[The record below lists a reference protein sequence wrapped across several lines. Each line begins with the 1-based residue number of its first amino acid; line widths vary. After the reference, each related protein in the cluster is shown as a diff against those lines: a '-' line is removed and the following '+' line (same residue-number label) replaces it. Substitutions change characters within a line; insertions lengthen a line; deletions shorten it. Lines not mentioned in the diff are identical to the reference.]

1 MSTPHLEVHDVHRTF
16 RSGATEVHAL
26 RGVSLSAAPGEL
38 LAVRG
43 RSGSGKTTLLN
54 VIGGLDRPDAGRV
67 VLDGADVTAMS
78 DAELLDLRRTRV
90 AYVFQSFGLV
100 PILTA
105 RENVGIPLRLAEVD
119 PAEREERVAAA
130 LEHVG
135 LSHHVNQRPGELSGG
150 QQQRVALARALA
162 ARPAL
167 LLADEPTGQLDSET
181 GREIMTLIAR
191 LAKEETMTT
200 VVTTHDPV
208 LLSIADRVVE
218 IVDGHLVAETDAMV
232 SG

>member
-1 MSTPHLEVHDVHRTF
+1 VSTAYLEVHDVHRTF
-16 RSGATEVHAL
+16 RTGASEVHAL
-26 RGVSLSAAPGEL
+26 RGVSLSAEPGEL
-38 LAVRG
+38 VAVRG

-54 VIGGLDRPDAGRV
+54 VVGGLDRPDDGHV
-67 VLDGADVTAMS
+67 VLDGVDVTAM
-78 DAELLDLRRTRV
+78 DDTELLGLRRGTV

-105 RENVGIPLRLAEVD
+105 RENVGIPLRLNEVEPD
-119 PAEREERVAAA
+119 EREGRVAAA

-135 LSHHVNQRPGELSGG
+135 LSAHVNQRPGELSGG

-162 ARPAL
+162 SRPGL

-191 LAKEETMTT
+191 LAKEEMMTT

-218 IVDGHLVAETDAMV
+218 IVDGHLVGTA
-232 SG
+232 

>member
-1 MSTPHLEVHDVHRTF
+1 MTAAYLDVHDVHRTF
-16 RSGATEVHAL
+16 RSGASEVHAL

-54 VIGGLDRPDAGRV
+54 VVGGLDRPDDGRV
-67 VLDGADVTAMS
+67 VLDGAEVTAMDDS
-78 DAELLDLRRTRV
+78 ELLGLRRGTV
-90 AYVFQSFGLV
+90 SYVFQSFGLV

-105 RENVGIPLRLAEVD
+105 RENVGIPLRLNEIE
-119 PAEREERVAAA
+119 PEEREERVAAA
-130 LEHVG
+130 LDHVG
-135 LSHHVNQRPGELSGG
+135 LSAHVNQRPGELSGG

-162 ARPAL
+162 SRPGL

-181 GREIMTLIAR
+181 GLEIMTLIAR
-191 LAKEETMTT
+191 LAKEEMMTT

-208 LLSIADRVVE
+208 LLSLADRVVE
-218 IVDGHLVAETDAMV
+218 LVDGHLVGT
-232 SG
+232 S